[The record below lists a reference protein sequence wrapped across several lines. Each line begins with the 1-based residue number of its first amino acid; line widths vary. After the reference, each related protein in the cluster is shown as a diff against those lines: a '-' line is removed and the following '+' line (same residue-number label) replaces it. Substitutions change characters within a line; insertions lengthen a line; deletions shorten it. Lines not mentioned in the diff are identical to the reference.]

1 MSNDISKLPRWAQDK
16 IAALEAELRRWQDLY
31 VELVSSLAKKDPIMI
46 PVVSPP
52 VDPSAPPCVPCPPFE
67 IKPAIPP
74 GVYAYMC
81 PFPSEASTK
90 PMTETVW
97 TGVASSPPTGKEP

>member
-1 MSNDISKLPRWAQDK
+1 MSNDISKLPKWAQDR
-16 IAALEAELRRWQDLY
+16 IAKLEEDLRLWQDRY
-31 VELVSSLAKKDPIMI
+31 VELAKWRDPTFVRLI
-46 PVVSPP
+46 
-52 VDPSAPPCVPCPPFE
+52 APPADIKIFPPGPTPPTE
-67 IKPAIPP
+67 PHLPP

-90 PMTETVW
+90 PMTGTVW